1 MEIKTKYHGIKEY
14 KEEEILTFKKGI
26 PGFEKLT
33 KFILFSL
40 EENKEFS
47 ILHSIEDVKLGLIV
61 ISPFFV
67 EKDYEINLSERIIQ
81 ELKIVDPSQVMIIN
95 TVTLNSNVKECTTNL
110 QAPII
115 INTIER
121 LGEQIILDNE
131 KYYIKHP
138 LFKE

>member
-1 MEIKTKYHGIKEY
+1 MEINTKYHGTKEY
-14 KEEEILTFKKGI
+14 NEEDILTFKKGI
-26 PGFEKLT
+26 PGFESLT
-33 KFILFSL
+33 KFILFTI

-47 ILHSIEDVKLGLIV
+47 ILHSLEDVKIGFIV

-67 EKDYEINLSERIIQ
+67 EKDYEINLTEGIIS
-81 ELKIVDPSQVMIIN
+81 ELKIIEPSQVMIIN

-121 LGEQIILDNE
+121 LGEQIILDND
-131 KYYIKHP
+131 KYNIKHP